1 MKEKKGKKGKENA
14 RKEKERKGRE
24 ESCNLAGRTNDIH
37 LF

>member
-24 ESCNLAGRTNDIH
+24 ESCNLAGRTYDIH